1 MVRALENPGTDPTYL
16 EFFGLK
22 RPPFARLSRPAQ
34 IFHTEQYSLLM
45 SHLATATEQSDC
57 LVVICGADGSGKTTL
72 LNRYITSLGDDI
84 CYVTIDETCNGE
96 KKFYCAFLRQL
107 GFNDITGTSRE
118 LWRITKEFLVHRG
131 MASDSVLIVIDNAH
145 LINPTVLEQI
155 RRISAIKV
163 KDRRVLSIVLAGTS
177 DLERIMDSPAMSQV
191 EFHSH
196 VHFNIRV
203 YTEEETANYVWHR
216 LRLAGGSDVVKFS
229 NEAHPL
235 IYRYTGGIP
244 KLINMLCNDLLT
256 EAYALELHAITED
269 LVRTVAD
276 HRRLLPHVV
285 PLQGKGRRKTDP
297 DFKLVQPDEQTG
309 ERITPRDSTTRKPV
323 KKPTPKAKRPDV
335 GDENL
340 LEQISQL
347 SEQIGEFRA
356 DRTQALEDIG
366 ARVREV
372 NELRNKLDAQTA
384 ESKKLTSALA
394 DHSDE
399 IGRLQQ
405 ALSDSTRALQNSER
419 ASKKL
424 ATDLEK
430 ERKAAKT
437 AQTAET
443 EKLANMLE
451 GHSDE
456 VARLKQALSDSTKAL
471 LKSEKASNR
480 LSTDLE
486 RERKAANTA
495 QTDISKAN
503 AKVEELSCLKS
514 DLQGRIKDLS
524 ADLKLADER
533 VVEIDALQNNTAEL
547 KDEIEKKA
555 GELFMLRSE
564 LDSRD
569 EVFGELEK
577 LLQESQNESASLRL
591 HVDDLKNL
599 EESVSEEDARI
610 ADPKAEVAP
619 YSQEIMALEAKNK
632 ELESRDTELEQADD
646 IPTLELELQEVRQM
660 LTGTQAQLTE
670 NSKLIAQPKPEARD
684 SPKPEKQLTARTTAS
699 RLESTAEQF
708 AGIITA
714 FEVVR
719 DGKIEQVME
728 IAEGQSR
735 IMIGRGEDSE
745 LRLNSEFVSR
755 HHALIFCTEKGLYIE
770 DLNSSNGTRVNSRTI
785 TRCDLRASDTITIG
799 NFQIRLRQT

>member
-1 MVRALENPGTDPTYL
+1 
-16 EFFGLK
+16 
-22 RPPFARLSRPAQ
+22 
-34 IFHTEQYSLLM
+34 M

-72 LNRYITSLGDDI
+72 LNRYITSLGNDI
-84 CYVTIDETCNGE
+84 CYVTIDETCDDE
-96 KKFYCAFLRQL
+96 KKFYCAILRQL
-107 GFNDITGTSRE
+107 GFSDITGTSRE

-131 MASDSVLIVIDNAH
+131 MAGDPVLIMIDNAH
-145 LINPTVLEQI
+145 LINATVLEQI

-163 KDRRVLSIVLAGTS
+163 KDRRVLSVVLAGTS
-177 DLERIMDSPAMSQV
+177 DLERIMGSPAMSEV
-191 EFHSH
+191 KFHSH

-216 LRLAGGSDVVKFS
+216 LRLAGGSDVAKFT

-244 KLINMLCNDLLT
+244 RLINMLCHELLT
-256 EAYALELHAITED
+256 EAHGLESQVITEE

-276 HRRLLPHVV
+276 NRRLLPHVF
-285 PLQGKGRRKTDP
+285 PLLGKGRRKTDA
-297 DFKLVQPDEQTG
+297 DFKLVQLDEQTG
-309 ERITPRDSTTRKPV
+309 ERITPRDSATKKPV
-323 KKPTPKAKRPDV
+323 KKRTPKAKGSDV
-335 GDENL
+335 GDKNL
-340 LEQISQL
+340 LEQISEL

-366 ARVREV
+366 ARDTEI

-384 ESKKLTSALA
+384 DSKKLTTALA
-394 DHSDE
+394 DHTDE

-405 ALSDSTRALQNSER
+405 ALSDSAKTLQKSER

-430 ERKAAKT
+430 ERKAAKA

-443 EKLANMLE
+443 EKLASVLE
-451 GHSDE
+451 DHSDE
-456 VARLKQALSDSTKAL
+456 VGRLKQALSDSTNAL
-471 LKSEKASNR
+471 LKSEKASNK

-503 AKVEELSCLKS
+503 SKVEELSRLKS
-514 DLQGRIKDLS
+514 ELQGRVKDLS
-524 ADLKLADER
+524 ADLKLAEQR
-533 VVEIDALQNNTAEL
+533 VVEIDAVDKNTADL
-547 KDEIEKKA
+547 KNEIEEKA
-555 GELFMLRSE
+555 GELLTLRGE

-569 EVFGELEK
+569 EAFGDLEK
-577 LLQESQNESASLRL
+577 LLQESQNENASLRL
-591 HVDDLKNL
+591 HVADLKNL
-599 EESVSEEDARI
+599 EESVSEKDARI
-610 ADPKAEVAP
+610 ADLKAELAS
-619 YSQEIMALEAKNK
+619 YSQESMALEAKNE
-632 ELESRDTELEQADD
+632 ELESGDMELVQADD
-646 IPTLELELQEVRQM
+646 IPTLEVELQEVRQM
-660 LTGTQAQLTE
+660 LTGTQAQLTK
-670 NSKLIAQPKPEARD
+670 NSKLMAQPKTEARN
-684 SPKPEKQLTARTTAS
+684 SPKPENQLTARSTAS
-699 RLESTAEQF
+699 RLDSTAEQS
-708 AGIITA
+708 AGIITV

-728 IAEGQSR
+728 LAEGQSR
-735 IMIGRGEDSE
+735 IMIGRGEDNE
-745 LRLNSEFVSR
+745 LRLNSKFVSG

-785 TRCDLRASDTITIG
+785 TRCDLRAGDIVMIG
-799 NFQIRLRQT
+799 DFQIRPRQA